1 MGFMIGMGRWTWAFC
16 GLHDA
21 DRMCTRCIHP
31 IVSCT
36 LGMVYYS
43 LWHYGSKHLL
53 RRYLTTQI
61 IPQTL
66 PKKVLGPMRIV
77 CLFFWL
83 WQYSDT
89 LGMGFWD
96 GIFKFYSTFLYHR
109 WKHGG
114 EYRIFPSRVCQ
125 ETGDDPIELQSWK
138 TQKLLISNM
147 GFLLYMDMIYIS
159 IWIAINF

>member
-61 IPQTL
+61 RPQPHFL
-66 PKKVLGPMRIV
+66 RRYLDPWGLYVYYSGSDSIV
-77 CLFFWL
+77 ILLEWDSGMVYLSFTVHSLTTGENMVVNIGFFPHGCFRKRGTIQLNCNHEKHKNCW
-83 WQYSDT
+83 SAT
-89 LGMGFWD
+89 WD
-96 GIFKFYSTFLYHR
+96 FCYI
-109 WKHGG
+109 W
-114 EYRIFPSRVCQ
+114 I
-125 ETGDDPIELQSWK
+125 W
-138 TQKLLISNM
+138 
-147 GFLLYMDMIYIS
+147 YIS